1 MCIDCPLD
9 LIQDM
14 REYFESYRNERFSNC
29 LTVARDITNDMALPA
44 SFSVKRH
51 AVRKKQFDEIDSQ
64 E

>member
-1 MCIDCPLD
+1 
-9 LIQDM
+9 M

-44 SFSVKRH
+44 SFPVKRH